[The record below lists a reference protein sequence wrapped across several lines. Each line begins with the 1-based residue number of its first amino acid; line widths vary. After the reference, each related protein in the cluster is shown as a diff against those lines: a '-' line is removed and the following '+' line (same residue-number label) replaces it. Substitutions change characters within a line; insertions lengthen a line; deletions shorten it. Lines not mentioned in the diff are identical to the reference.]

1 MFVDPQSYPLAKHRQ
16 GIVYGITHDV
26 SLKIAIKNH
35 KSPKD
40 VMDYLPVKTDLDEIK
55 AALETEGRTTKASD
69 DIQADDNFDDED
81 DEGCRL
87 PGGASPAAAR
97 GAPAAGMPQR
107 PSLMERSSALSGL
120 TPVDKKF
127 WLAFAKRTLAAH
139 IKLFT
144 EPDSSSDVRDLINK
158 SSIAKAKG
166 IDKEDCVMILFDVKQ
181 SGECITAPHLRVP
194 PLRDEQ
200 IGKLITG
207 VLESRRA
214 GDPDADA
221 LIDGD
226 VLCMFDGGRHGPVT
240 LQKPC
245 HVPGRCLTACQ
256 PVAPWT
262 YCLSDR
268 RVPQAMRASSTNR

>member
-1 MFVDPQSYPLAKHRQ
+1 M
-16 GIVYGITHDV
+16 YGITHDV

-35 KSPKD
+35 KAPKD
-40 VMDYLPVKTDLDEIK
+40 VMDYLPVKTELDEIK
-55 AALETEGRTTKASD
+55 AALETEGRTTKASG
-69 DIQADDNFDDED
+69 DIQEDTNLDDDDD
-81 DEGCRL
+81 DEGCKL

-97 GAPAAGMPQR
+97 GAPVAGMPQR
-107 PSLMERSSALSGL
+107 PSLMERASVLSGL
-120 TPVDKKF
+120 TLVDKKF
-127 WLAFAKRTLAAH
+127 WLAFAKRTIAAH

-158 SSIAKAKG
+158 TSIAKAKG

-240 LQKPC
+240 LQKPLPC
-245 HVPGRCLTACQ
+245 AREMLAIMSAC
-256 PVAPWT
+256 
-262 YCLSDR
+262 CNMDR
-268 RVPQAMRASSTNR
+268 PPDRHVPQAMRASSTNR